1 MDSFTDELQGL
12 ISMVGF
18 CIISSLVGV
27 LDINA
32 SSYEGTSG
40 CQGERAHWRL
50 LLAFWRSKLAE
61 KKKKHKRKVVQKSA
75 SLSIAEIKKKL
86 QNWNKKQKPTLWL
99 KSNSDYKR

>member
-1 MDSFTDELQGL
+1 MLTLLILFMDSFTDQPQGL

-40 CQGERAHWRL
+40 SQGERAHWRL
-50 LLAFWRSKLAE
+50 RLAFWRSELAE
-61 KKKKHKRKVVQKSA
+61 KKKKHKRKVVQKSP
-75 SLSIAEIKKKL
+75 SLPIAEIKKT
-86 QNWNKKQKPTLWL
+86 NKT
-99 KSNSDYKR
+99 